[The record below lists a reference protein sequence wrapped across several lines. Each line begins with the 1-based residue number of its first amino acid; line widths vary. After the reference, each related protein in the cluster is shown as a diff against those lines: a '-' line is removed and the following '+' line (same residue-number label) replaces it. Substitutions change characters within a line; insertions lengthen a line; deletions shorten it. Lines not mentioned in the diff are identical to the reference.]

1 MAYMSGTAG
10 SVVYMTGG
18 TTLVGGLSEWTMSIS
33 MSTVETTSFADQWD
47 TAVPSTRNASGSFTG
62 SWDPADSAQSSMVNA
77 TLGGSA
83 VALRL
88 YTAGTSYWNIGTAY
102 LESMETSISQ
112 KGKGELNFNFK
123 ASGPVTKVG

>member
-18 TTLVGGLSEWTMSIS
+18 TTTVGGLSEWTMSIS

-47 TAVPSTRNASGSFTG
+47 TAVPSTRAASGSFTG
-62 SWDPADSAQSSMVNA
+62 SWDPTDTAQSNMVNG

-102 LESMETSISQ
+102 LESMETSTSQ
-112 KGKGELNFNFK
+112 KGKAELSFNFK

>member
-1 MAYMSGTAG
+1 MAYLSGTAG

-18 TTLVGGLSEWTMSIS
+18 TTRVGGLSEWTMSIS

-47 TAVPSTRNASGSFTG
+47 TAVASTRNASGSFTG
-62 SWDPADSAQSSMVNA
+62 SWDPADTAQSNMVNA

-88 YTAGTSYWNIGTAY
+88 YTDGTAYWNIGTAF

-123 ASGPVTKVG
+123 VSGPVTKA

>member
-18 TTLVGGLSEWTMSIS
+18 TARVGGLSEWSMSVG

-62 SWDPADSAQSSMVNA
+62 SWDPTDTAQTSMVNGA
-77 TLGGSA
+77 LGGSA
-83 VALRL
+83 VALKL
-88 YTAGTSYWNIGTAY
+88 YTNGSAYWNIGTAY

-112 KGKGELNFNFK
+112 KGKGDLSFNFK
-123 ASGPVTKVG
+123 VSGPVTLA